1 MAQNHPK
8 WKNSSQ
14 RDSYKTTLRR
24 TKAGESTR
32 YHYVLVVFDEKLTDS
47 LKNSMT
53 KKSCSQHGSIQL
65 FTGEWLRKNGNCRLW
80 LAKIDFLPKDK
91 WSQWI
96 KYAIT
101 MESITHIK
109 SLLRLEFKVKH
120 CCSTLTLINLRF
132 SSSFGK
138 SEEKKFFRKVQILW
152 EGQKI
157 SLLFWNYFAVSKQI
171 GRLFQIFL
179 VFSKSLNFK
188 ARTLYLVKNYRWN
201 WIS

>member
-1 MAQNHPK
+1 MNLLL
-8 WKNSSQ
+8 
-14 RDSYKTTLRR
+14 RDSSPRDLYNRIFNGTE
-24 TKAGESTR
+24 AGESTR

-65 FTGEWLRKNGNCRLW
+65 FTGEWLRKNGNWELA
-80 LAKIDFLPKDK
+80 LAGAKIDFLPKDK

-109 SLLRLEFKVKH
+109 SLLGLEFKVKH
-120 CCSTLTLINLRF
+120 WCSTLTPHQF
-132 SSSFGK
+132 
-138 SEEKKFFRKVQILW
+138 
-152 EGQKI
+152 KI
-157 SLLFWNYFAVSKQI
+157 FNTLGNRTKMRNYQWKW
-171 GRLFQIFL
+171 
-179 VFSKSLNFK
+179 K
-188 ARTLYLVKNYRWN
+188 